1 MIGIFSMNN
10 RYFLGVVN
18 SILSILFLTSFL
30 EVFTYS
36 GFFIKH
42 FSYIVGILLVLLA
55 LIFFL
60 IFNKVYKTRFL
71 RNISFWLAF
80 LMMFL
85 YILINI
91 LKKIIYFNYVF
102 SYLHINPNLL
112 LIPTILTAGILL
124 LDDNRKRAWLF
135 MYIIIIIAL
144 DQYIVTDFNAVK
156 SSRPFFM
163 LKNVNLGY
171 DKKME
176 MAVGKVPYDFAMFIK
191 DNTSPHSN
199 ILIPPQGFPWPKTGN
214 VGYLRYFLY
223 PRNLINGNEKDLNVN
238 IKDIDYVLIDYGE
251 ESRLQYGFTNIWP
264 KFNVNGEYIIYWDP
278 LDGTVQKVDNGKYV
292 YNPDN
297 KMEEWGIIKIRK

>member
-1 MIGIFSMNN
+1 
-10 RYFLGVVN
+10 
-18 SILSILFLTSFL
+18 
-30 EVFTYS
+30 
-36 GFFIKH
+36 
-42 FSYIVGILLVLLA
+42 
-55 LIFFL
+55 
-60 IFNKVYKTRFL
+60 
-71 RNISFWLAF
+71 
-80 LMMFL
+80 
-85 YILINI
+85 
-91 LKKIIYFNYVF
+91 
-102 SYLHINPNLL
+102 
-112 LIPTILTAGILL
+112 
-124 LDDNRKRAWLF
+124 